1 MSCKAS
7 QENQKVSGLELVFT
21 SLFNAQ
27 MIFLR
32 GISPRSGD
40 RDGRF
45 GDFRGEEGKEIHP
58 GPLAFTATGEKT

>member
-1 MSCKAS
+1 MSREAS

-21 SLFNAQ
+21 SLSTT
-27 MIFLR
+27 LK
-32 GISPRSGD
+32 SGD
-40 RDGRF
+40 RDARF